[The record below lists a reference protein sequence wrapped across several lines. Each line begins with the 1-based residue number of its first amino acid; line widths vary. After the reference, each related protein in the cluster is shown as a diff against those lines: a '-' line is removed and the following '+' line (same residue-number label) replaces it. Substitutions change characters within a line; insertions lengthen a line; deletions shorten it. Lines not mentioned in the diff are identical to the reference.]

1 MIILYIVPVNTRLLG
16 ERLEQNKE
24 DKPSQWETQQAR
36 WPSLFACPDCWRED
50 RSWEEE
56 EVFKHMD
63 SLYHTGNPSYI
74 KIPSE
79 DSVSVG
85 GRSSRFPL
93 RWKVSAIILGV
104 AAILTR
110 LSNSKKIRHFS
121 GKHKK

>member
-63 SLYHTGNPSYI
+63 SLYRTGNPSYI

-79 DSVSVG
+79 DSVSLG